1 MVEAVVEAVDLVVW
15 GLAQVHQVLQ
25 GVVQVPQGAF
35 QVLQDAGQ
43 PPQTS
48 CP

>member
-1 MVEAVVEAVDLVVW
+1 VL
-15 GLAQVHQVLQ
+15 QVLQDVGQVPQ
-25 GVVQVPQGAF
+25 GVVQV
-35 QVLQDAGQ
+35 LQSAGQ